1 MIVPVGETG
10 SIDPTANDTDPDGE
24 RSSLRV
30 VSVGQSAF
38 GQTARNGNTVSFTAG
53 PDTTTTNVRYQVAD
67 ADGATASATIQ
78 ITIIGDEEENLPPI
92 ANDARREVEAPGGP
106 ITFDV
111 SSLISDPDDTL
122 DTLEVTNVGR
132 TSSVGE
138 VAWNQFLITLTPPA
152 QPDFAGN
159 VVAAYTVVDKG
170 GLEATGQLTLTVVP
184 PENRPPVANDDSAEV
199 ANSGSITVNVLN
211 NDTDPDGDPLT
222 VSINDAPDPAIG
234 TAAVT
239 SGRIAFTA
247 TQGASGSAT
256 IGYTVSDGELSDNA
270 VLRITV
276 LPCTDSTPIAR
287 DAFLETGYLQ
297 PITVQLAGYVTNG
310 IVTASQGPPGW
321 ADPVYTPP
329 AGENG
334 NVTITY
340 TASNGCAASATG
352 TVTID
357 VNQQPVAQ
365 PQQLALGKNESRTIP
380 VTSLAGDDEPLVIT
394 GSTGAPAWVTTTP
407 DGVVIAPPGGTVGTV
422 FSWTTT
428 VQDPGGLTA
437 AVPISV
443 SVSNLPPV
451 AANDLVDASET
462 TGPFM
467 IVANDSDPDDPNSS
481 LRIQSLPSVAQM
493 QVGNASL
500 TLMADGRRILVD
512 TSNGQGIGGFEY
524 TVVDPSG
531 ATATALV
538 GIIGPPIPPPTTTTT
553 TTTTTL
559 APTTTRPQLTI
570 PPTTSPPTTVAPQ
583 TTAGD
588 S

>member
-1 MIVPVGETG
+1 
-10 SIDPTANDTDPDGE
+10 
-24 RSSLRV
+24 
-30 VSVGQSAF
+30 
-38 GQTARNGNTVSFTAG
+38 
-53 PDTTTTNVRYQVAD
+53 
-67 ADGATASATIQ
+67 
-78 ITIIGDEEENLPPI
+78 
-92 ANDARREVEAPGGP
+92 
-106 ITFDV
+106 
-111 SSLISDPDDTL
+111 
-122 DTLEVTNVGR
+122 
-132 TSSVGE
+132 
-138 VAWNQFLITLTPPA
+138 
-152 QPDFAGN
+152 
-159 VVAAYTVVDKG
+159 
-170 GLEATGQLTLTVVP
+170 
-184 PENRPPVANDDSAEV
+184 
-199 ANSGSITVNVLN
+199 
-211 NDTDPDGDPLT
+211 
-222 VSINDAPDPAIG
+222 
-234 TAAVT
+234 
-239 SGRIAFTA
+239 
-247 TQGASGSAT
+247 
-256 IGYTVSDGELSDNA
+256 
-270 VLRITV
+270 
-276 LPCTDSTPIAR
+276 
-287 DAFLETGYLQ
+287 
-297 PITVQLAGYVTNG
+297 
-310 IVTASQGPPGW
+310 
-321 ADPVYTPP
+321 
-329 AGENG
+329 
-334 NVTITY
+334 
-340 TASNGCAASATG
+340 
-352 TVTID
+352 
-357 VNQQPVAQ
+357 
-365 PQQLALGKNESRTIP
+365 
-380 VTSLAGDDEPLVIT
+380 
-394 GSTGAPAWVTTTP
+394 
-407 DGVVIAPPGGTVGTV
+407 VIAPPGGTVGTV